1 MFTPFKIIG
10 LAISGKFSRNP
21 QLKKDFQIY
30 LVLQFLNIFL
40 ACVSAYLGLARARV
54 IFSGTSNPEMIAWL
68 FAGTWAAIAFLLL
81 AHITDRMAFRSYGG
95 EFGEGEGKGFIV
107 TLFVFLIFG
116 GLDLYMN
123 LEGVKPA
130 SYELTRNAYTA
141 NTSPIDARYQ
151 AQIQEH
157 EEAIAKIEEPYYW
170 KGKLYFEPYPVTR
183 HPKARHAEDKARR
196 DEHLA
201 AIERI
206 RTLRDQEK
214 TAEIN
219 MANQDL
225 SRYNEEI
232 SMKTNGFTWLTYLMY
247 ILMAAAGY
255 RASLYSQL
263 VLDYFEE
270 NPYGDIPG
278 TQEERFG
285 ARRKGVHIKGKK
297 TKLKEAIDELV
308 GKADEEELPDVIAAV
323 LELSE
328 QTRESDPVT
337 ADLLEKLLEDRIK
350 NRATAGKKEPI
361 GYPRRQPVQEPEN
374 TGNSGKNRPN
384 HTEITGKVVPPPS
397 GNSKTVVERFYR
409 TPPPDN
415 TGKSYDLSKAE
426 QRKVQQVKA
435 VYKEYLADHGTP
447 PTQAT
452 LAQELG
458 WSEKT
463 ARKYFHL
470 SGLRKQEQDE

>member
-54 IFSGTSNPEMIAWL
+54 IFSGTSNPEMLAWI

-157 EEAIAKIEEPYYW
+157 EQAIAKIEEPYYW

-183 HPKARHAEDKARR
+183 HPKAKHAEDKARR

-285 ARRKGVHIKGKK
+285 KMQRRPKPVKEPETVGYDDGKM
-297 TKLKEAIDELV
+297 
-308 GKADEEELPDVIAAV
+308 
-323 LELSE
+323 
-328 QTRESDPVT
+328 
-337 ADLLEKLLEDRIK
+337 ADLEARLAAITAEL
-350 NRATAGKKEPI
+350 NAGKNPEREPV
-361 GYPRRQPVQEPEN
+361 GFRKNHQAAEPEN
-374 TGNSGKNRPN
+374 TGNSGKNRGN
-384 HTEITGKVVPPPS
+384 HTEITGKAVPPPS